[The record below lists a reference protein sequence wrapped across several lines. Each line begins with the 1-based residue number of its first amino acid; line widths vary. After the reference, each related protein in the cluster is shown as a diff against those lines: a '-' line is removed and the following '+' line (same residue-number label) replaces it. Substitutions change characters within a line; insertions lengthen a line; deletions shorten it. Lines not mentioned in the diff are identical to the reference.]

1 MSDIHKIHNNYNN
14 NYNNNYTDNKIHTDV
29 SSKKVSEIL
38 GFKLGIKKGYQKNMI
53 KSQLKSQLKS
63 QIKTEFESDLDLIP
77 GYFYKG
83 DEFDKIMKQK
93 HSDSKLFMILDQN
106 TNFLEN
112 QLNVDTTPSE
122 LKYDCLS
129 LSGTNQDAVNGVK
142 GYSFFMAKDLCD
154 KINMLVM
161 NYPKNVR
168 IAEVKVSTNSV
179 VLFLDKEIKSDK
191 IIIYTSV
198 SLLEFMD
205 NMDISFFMLDPA
217 TSLHA
222 LLNLGL
228 SYLKIFKKVIS
239 SDMFVEKLNRHRYF
253 NLRFFAM
260 MFLTKY
266 DVPEIISVF
275 IEKGVPIT
283 EEDSSS
289 KTCILINAISDG
301 KINTVK
307 YLLDV
312 LENSDQGTDYET
324 MDLGLKAARLSSVS
338 AVLEKYIQERFPV

>member
-38 GFKLGIKKGYQKNMI
+38 GFKLGIKKGHQKNMI
-53 KSQLKSQLKS
+53 KSQLKS
-63 QIKTEFESDLDLIP
+63 QIKTEFESDLDLMP

-93 HSDSKLFMILDQN
+93 HSNSKLFMILDQN
-106 TNFLEN
+106 TNVLEN

-122 LKYDCLS
+122 LKYDCLN
-129 LSGTNQDAVNGVK
+129 GTNSQDAVNGVK

-154 KINMLVM
+154 KIINLMIK
-161 NYPKNVR
+161 NPENVR
-168 IAEVKVSTNSV
+168 IVEVKVSTNSV

-191 IIIYTSV
+191 IIIHTSV

-205 NMDISFFMLDPA
+205 NIDISFFMLDPA
-217 TSLHA
+217 KSLHA

>member
-1 MSDIHKIHNNYNN
+1 MSDIHKIHN

-53 KSQLKSQLKS
+53 KSQLKSQ
-63 QIKTEFESDLDLIP
+63 IKTEFESDLDLMP

-93 HSDSKLFMILDQN
+93 HSNSKLFMILDQN
-106 TNFLEN
+106 TNVLEN
-112 QLNVDTTPSE
+112 RLNVDTTPSE
-122 LKYDCLS
+122 LKYDCLN
-129 LSGTNQDAVNGVK
+129 GTNSQDAVNGVK

-161 NYPKNVR
+161 NYPENVR
-168 IAEVKVSTNSV
+168 IVEVKVSTNSV

-191 IIIYTSV
+191 IIIHTSV

-217 TSLHA
+217 KSLHA

-312 LENSDQGTDYET
+312 LENSYQGTDYET

>member
-14 NYNNNYTDNKIHTDV
+14 NYTDNKIRTDV

-38 GFKLGIKKGYQKNMI
+38 GFKLDIKKGHQKNMI
-53 KSQLKSQLKS
+53 KSQLKS
-63 QIKTEFESDLDLIP
+63 QIKTEFESDLDLMP

-93 HSDSKLFMILDQN
+93 HSNSKLFMILDQN
-106 TNFLEN
+106 TNVLEN

-122 LKYDCLS
+122 LKYDCLN
-129 LSGTNQDAVNGVK
+129 GTNSQDAVNGVK

-161 NYPKNVR
+161 NYPENVR

-191 IIIYTSV
+191 IIIHTSV

-205 NMDISFFMLDPA
+205 NIDISFFMLDPA
-217 TSLHA
+217 KSLHA

-312 LENSDQGTDYET
+312 LEKSDQGTDYET
-324 MDLGLKAARLSSVS
+324 MDFGLKAARLSSVS